1 MSRKFLWIAMA
12 SLVLVVG
19 AAAILSYTNRDN
31 RTFFGSTID
40 PPMPAPDFTL
50 VSQASLPASLSDF
63 RGKYVLL
70 FFGFTNCPDICP
82 ATMGVLKQV
91 QNRLK
96 DQSEN
101 VQVLLVTTDPDHD
114 TPQAMGAFLD
124 RFDPS
129 FIGLTGTKAEL
140 ERIWAAYGVTV
151 LDNGTT
157 HSTRVYVVDPTG
169 NIPLTYPSATNPE
182 NIAADLRL
190 LFKENGQ

>member
-1 MSRKFLWIAMA
+1 LA
-12 SLVLVVG
+12 SLTLVIV
-19 AAAILSYTNRDN
+19 AAAILSYASRDN
-31 RTFFGSTID
+31 RTFFGSKID

-50 VSQASLPASLSDF
+50 VSQTSLPARLSDF
-63 RGKYVLL
+63 RGKFVLL

-91 QNRLK
+91 QNRLE

-114 TPQAMGAFLD
+114 SPQALGTFLG
-124 RFDPS
+124 RFDPT

-140 ERIWAAYGVTV
+140 EQIWADYGVTV

-157 HSTRVYVVDPTG
+157 HSTRVYVIDREG

-190 LFKENGQ
+190 LFEENEQ

>member
-1 MSRKFLWIAMA
+1 MA

-31 RTFFGSTID
+31 RTFFGSKID